1 MHIIVIRQQTI
12 CMGDILTTHYICFA
26 WNPGLPPLIF
36 ALLISMSITSNL
48 IKWTPNLPFHLQE
61 DQTMHIIVI
70 RQQTICMGD
79 ILTTHYIGFAW
90 NQGLH
95 PLILALLISISIN
108 SNLIK

>member
-1 MHIIVIRQQTI
+1 
-12 CMGDILTTHYICFA
+12 MGDILTTHYICFA

-70 RQQTICMGD
+70 KQQTICMED

-95 PLILALLISISIN
+95 PLILALLISISIT